1 MSKAKWFVVVALGML
16 AVPLRMVW
24 DHEQVL
30 RSGETFL
37 FKTAPIDPRD
47 PFRGEYVSLVFMA
60 EQGDWFCEGLAET
73 DGTQNVYAQLGQDP
87 DGFALIT
94 GLSLH
99 KPASG
104 PYILVKASSAW
115 GARPEVVRRVELPFD
130 RFYLQEGQGPRTEQL
145 LRPNRALAEP
155 EDREAWAVVKV
166 RNGRAVVADLV
177 VGGKPIKEWMGEE

>member
-1 MSKAKWFVVVALGML
+1 MNKAKWFVVVALGML

-47 PFRGEYVSLVFMA
+47 PFRGEHVSLAFEA
-60 EQGDWFCEGLAET
+60 ERGSWFCEGLPET
-73 DGTQNVYAQLGQDP
+73 GGSTEVYAQLDHDP
-87 DGFALIT
+87 EGFAEIA
-94 GLSLH
+94 GLSMD

-104 PYILVKASSAW
+104 PYVRVKVASSR
-115 GARPEVVRRVELPFD
+115 GAGEVSWVELPFD
-130 RFYLQEGQGPRTEQL
+130 RYYLQEGQGPRTEELIRMGIQGF
-145 LRPNRALAEP
+145 PGSEP
-155 EDREAWAVVKV
+155 MEAWAVVRV

-177 VGGKPIKEWMGEE
+177 VGGKPIGEWMGEE